1 MCPPSIG
8 IIEQR
13 TSEVLQAY
21 AESQGG
27 QTQINGFQV
36 PASTALSLSIVPLP
50 FRNGSTSNNFTGVS
64 VGNKLLVLP
73 PSYDEMSSGGENSE
87 GEEDERPLTRIELE
101 KVTLKD
107 FLRKK

>member
-1 MCPPSIG
+1 M
-8 IIEQR
+8 
-13 TSEVLQAY
+13 LQAY

-27 QTQINGFQV
+27 QTQINGSQL
-36 PASTALSLSIVPLP
+36 PASSALSLVPLP

-87 GEEDERPLTRIELE
+87 GEGGEDERPLTRIELE

>member
-1 MCPPSIG
+1 MCLQFAG

-27 QTQINGFQV
+27 HTQTNGFQQTT
-36 PASTALSLSIVPLP
+36 STALSLVP
-50 FRNGSTSNNFTGVS
+50 FRGGSNQNDFTGVS
-64 VGNKLLVLP
+64 MGSKLLVLP

-87 GEEDERPLTRIELE
+87 GEGDERPLTRVELE
-101 KVTLKD
+101 NVTLKD

>member
-1 MCPPSIG
+1 M
-8 IIEQR
+8 
-13 TSEVLQAY
+13 LQAY

-36 PASTALSLSIVPLP
+36 PASTALSIVPLP

-73 PSYDEMSSGGENSE
+73 PSYDEMSSGGEYSE